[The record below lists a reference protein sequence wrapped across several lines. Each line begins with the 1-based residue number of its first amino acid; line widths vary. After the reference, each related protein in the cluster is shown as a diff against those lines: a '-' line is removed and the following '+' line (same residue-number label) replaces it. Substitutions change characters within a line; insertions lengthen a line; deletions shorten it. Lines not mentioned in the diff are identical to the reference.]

1 MSTKILLLVLATI
14 LLIYVLNRNS
24 FMNILKFIKSR
35 KEEAQKTNQYMI
47 RDGVKGVGI
56 DANGNKVFWNCSEDD
71 L

>member
-1 MSTKILLLVLATI
+1 
-14 LLIYVLNRNS
+14 
-24 FMNILKFIKSR
+24 MNILKFIKSR